1 METYTYAPKEIQITW
16 RAKLHSNLAAWHDN
30 KALYKQFIN
39 DQHLEKVKDSEIG
52 YYLPKSYLI
61 ITDEVKRYY
70 SIREKELLRMHR
82 KEYASK
88 QTEIDKRTSELE
100 NEHEMLKTNRV
111 KEKNDLD
118 ALKAKLKSAKIDDDR
133 IAIESRISQAE
144 SKLRNTDVAIKN
156 CENEVSALA
165 KTKKKNLVAW
175 DNQVKTVE
183 KVVEIAI
190 GDYIKKATKR
200 IELVYG
206 FTNYTHQIAKYD
218 NEILKKVKGEY

>member
-1 METYTYAPKEIQITW
+1 METYTYVPKEIQITW

-100 NEHEMLKTNRV
+100 NEHAMLKTNRV

-118 ALKAKLKSAKIDDDR
+118 ALKTKLKSAKIDDDR

-156 CENEVSALA
+156 CENEVSSLV

-218 NEILKKVKGEY
+218 NEVLKKVKGEY